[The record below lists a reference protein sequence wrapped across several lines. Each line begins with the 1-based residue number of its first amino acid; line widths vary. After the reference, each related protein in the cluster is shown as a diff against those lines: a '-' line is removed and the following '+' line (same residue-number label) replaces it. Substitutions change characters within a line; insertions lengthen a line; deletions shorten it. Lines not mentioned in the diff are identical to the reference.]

1 MASQYD
7 DIRDDSLRIVR
18 IVLVVSVF
26 LFSVTA
32 VLAALAGETA
42 DTNVILVSGLL
53 LLVSSFTMSYS
64 VYVFTSLS
72 INAGQLTGYLS
83 PHSLTIWLV
92 TSVALCLSGVIFFAS
107 GLAPSFTDIS
117 PVTSAFYG
125 ILVFMIV
132 LLVSASYVYGFHK
145 LYS

>member
-26 LFSVTA
+26 LFSVTG
-32 VLAALAGETA
+32 VLAALAGEAA

-107 GLAPSFTDIS
+107 GLAPSFTELSATRSALYGI
-117 PVTSAFYG
+117 SAF
-125 ILVFMIV
+125 VVV
-132 LLVSASYVYGFHK
+132 LFVSAVYIYVFHK
-145 LYS
+145 MYS

>member
-1 MASQYD
+1 MASQYE
-7 DIRDDSLRIVR
+7 DIRDDSLKMVR
-18 IVLVVSVF
+18 IVLEASVV
-26 LFSVTA
+26 LFSLTGILA
-32 VLAALAGETA
+32 VLSGEEVG
-42 DTNVILVSGLL
+42 TNVILFSGLL

-107 GLAPSFTDIS
+107 GLAPSFTVLS
-117 PVTSAFYG
+117 PTVSALYG
-125 ILVFMIV
+125 ITAFILV
-132 LLVSASYVYGFHK
+132 LTASASYIYAFHK

>member
-7 DIRDDSLRIVR
+7 DIRDDSLRVVR

-26 LFSVTA
+26 LFSVTG
-32 VLAALAGETA
+32 VLAALAGEAA

-92 TSVALCLSGVIFFAS
+92 TSVAVFLSGVIFFAS
-107 GLAPSFTDIS
+107 GLAPSFTDMS
-117 PVTSAFYG
+117 PVTSASYG
-125 ILVFMIV
+125 ILTFMIV
-132 LLVSASYVYGFHK
+132 LLVSASYIYGFYK

>member
-1 MASQYD
+1 MASQYE

-32 VLAALAGETA
+32 VLAALAGEEA

-107 GLAPSFTDIS
+107 GLAPSFTDVS

-125 ILVFMIV
+125 ILAFMIV